1 MGQKDISEKT
11 FISLNDVFAD
21 IFNVLVFKGT
31 DVIEEDSLTDV
42 VVRSQYKAEDGK
54 LHEEERDAAKLW
66 KHHNFNLVLFG
77 VENQTEV
84 DGDMPFRVI
93 GYDGAGYRSQMLGNK
108 AERFPVVTIILYFGK
123 KIWNKPLNLKGCFS
137 QEVTDTREYQ
147 MLEEYVNDYKCH
159 VFDIPRLSKETVKQ
173 FQSDFHVVA
182 EYFVNTYTNKEY
194 VPEER
199 VIRHVDEFLKLMSVL
214 TGDNQYETMAKSE
227 DFQKIKKKGGIT
239 MCNVLEYHKAEGRAE
254 GRAEG
259 KEEGKAEGRVEERNT
274 LIIRMYENKLTS
286 EQIASITGL
295 SIKEVE
301 YIRDSAA
308 NEEC

>member
-21 IFNVLVFKGT
+21 IFNVLVFKGA
-31 DVIEEDSLTDV
+31 DVIKEDSLTDA

-77 VENQTEV
+77 VENQTKV

-93 GYDGAGYRSQMLGNK
+93 GYDGAGYRSQMLDDK
-108 AERFPVVTIILYFGK
+108 KERFPVVTIVLYFGK
-123 KIWNKPLNLKGCFS
+123 ALWNKPLTLKGCFNP
-137 QEVTDTREYQ
+137 EITGTWEYQ
-147 MLEEYVNDYKCH
+147 VVDEYVNDYKCH
-159 VFDIPRLSKETVKQ
+159 IFDIPRLSMETVKQ
-173 FQSDFHVVA
+173 FQSDFRVVA
-182 EYFVNTYTNKEY
+182 EYFVDTYTNPAYE
-194 VPEER
+194 PEEK

-214 TGDNQYETMAKSE
+214 TGDSQYETMTTSK
-227 DFQKIKKKGGIT
+227 DFQKVKKNGGIT
-239 MCNVLEYHKAEGRAE
+239 MCNVLEYHKAEGKAE

-259 KEEGKAEGRVEERNT
+259 KAEERNS
-274 LIIRMYENKLTS
+274 LIIQMYKEGLPS
-286 EQIASITGL
+286 EQIARITRL
-295 SIKEVE
+295 SVKEVE
-301 YIRDSAA
+301 HIRDSAT